1 MEARMNTSRSN
12 DAWLLALKQPGEAQE
27 EALEELRDYLL
38 RAVLFYLRNHRSDL
52 SDLTGEEIRQFAEDM
67 AQDSLL
73 AVRDHLS
80 QFRGEA
86 KFTTWA
92 YRFAINR
99 TATELRLHH
108 YRTLSIDNLL
118 QEESAVFYE
127 LAANPGGADP
137 SLQAERQELIIALR
151 HIIREQL
158 TDRQR
163 LAILGVHFYR
173 RSMDEVADQLGMS
186 RNSLYKLL
194 HDARKKI
201 KNQLETHYF
210 GEGDVLA
217 IFDIDW

>member
-1 MEARMNTSRSN
+1 MNTSRSN
-12 DAWLLALKQPGEAQE
+12 EAWLLALRQPGEVQE

-52 SDLTGEEIRQFAEDM
+52 GDLTGEELRQFAEDM
-67 AQDSLL
+67 AQDSLVAINNSL
-73 AVRDHLS
+73 A

-108 YRTLSIDNLL
+108 YRNLSIDNLL

-127 LAANPGGADP
+127 LAHNLGEVDP
-137 SLQAERQELIIALR
+137 DLEAERRDLIAELRRIV
-151 HIIREQL
+151 REEL
-158 TDRQR
+158 TERQR
-163 LAILGVHFYR
+163 FAILGVHFYQ
-173 RSMDEVADQLGMS
+173 RSLDEVADQLGMS
-186 RNSLYKLL
+186 RNTLYKLL

-201 KNQLETHYF
+201 KNQLETRYF

-217 IFDIDW
+217 LFDLDW

>member
-1 MEARMNTSRSN
+1 MNTSRSN
-12 DAWLLALKQPGEAQE
+12 DAWLLALRQPGEAQE

-52 SDLTGEEIRQFAEDM
+52 SDFTGEEIRQFAEDM
-67 AQDSLL
+67 AQESLVAVSSSL
-73 AVRDHLS
+73 A

-108 YRTLSIDNLL
+108 YRNLSIDHLL

-127 LAANPGGADP
+127 LTQNLGDVDP
-137 SLQAERQELIIALR
+137 SLEAERRDLLGELR
-151 HIIREQL
+151 RIIREEL
-158 TDRQR
+158 TERQR
-163 LAILGVHFYR
+163 FAILGVHFYH
-173 RSMDEVADQLGMS
+173 RSLDEVADQLGMS
-186 RNSLYKLL
+186 RNTLYKLL

-201 KNQLETHYF
+201 KNQLETRYF

-217 IFDIDW
+217 LFDLDW

>member
-1 MEARMNTSRSN
+1 
-12 DAWLLALKQPGEAQE
+12 LALRQPGEAQE

-52 SDLTGEEIRQFAEDM
+52 SDFTGEEIRQFAEDM
-67 AQDSLL
+67 AQESLVAISNSL
-73 AVRDHLS
+73 A

-108 YRTLSIDNLL
+108 YRDLSIDHLL

-127 LAANPGGADP
+127 LTQNLGDVDP
-137 SLQAERQELIIALR
+137 DLEAERRDLIGELR
-151 HIIREQL
+151 RIIREEL
-158 TDRQR
+158 TERQR
-163 LAILGVHFYR
+163 FAILGVHFYH
-173 RSMDEVADQLGMS
+173 RSLDEVADQLGMS
-186 RNSLYKLL
+186 RNTLYKLL

-201 KNQLETHYF
+201 KVRLETRYF

-217 IFDIDW
+217 LFDLDW